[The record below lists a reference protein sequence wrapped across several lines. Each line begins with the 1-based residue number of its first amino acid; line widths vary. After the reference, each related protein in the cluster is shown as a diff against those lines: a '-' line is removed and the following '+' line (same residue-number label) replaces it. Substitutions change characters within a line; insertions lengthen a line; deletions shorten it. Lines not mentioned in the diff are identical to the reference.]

1 MIIYKTFKTP
11 LAFYVYDRNT
21 NTILRINQEEYNNLK
36 KAENNSNDIQPK
48 LLEKFQ
54 VKGYLKED
62 VVEKI
67 EHPQLPIL
75 EHYLNHRIS
84 QLVLQ
89 VTQKCNLRCSYCVY
103 SGTYENRVHS
113 NAEMDF
119 ETAKRAIDFH
129 HEHSDEL
136 DEVTV
141 GFYGGEPLLR
151 LDLIKDCV
159 NYISNKIEGK
169 KISYS
174 ITTNGTLLDYD
185 TMKFLIDNNFNVLV
199 SLDGPKKEH
208 DENRK
213 FANGKGSFD
222 TIMNNISRIKQY
234 NPDFIKKISFNT
246 VINPKHNYTCIK
258 NYFETDEVISDV
270 DVAMNVVETL
280 KSKENI
286 VFQDM
291 FYIARAYD
299 YFKLLLALIKKID
312 MKYVT
317 KLLRVQQVSINE
329 RYKNLKDTTSI
340 GKVVHHGGPCIPG
353 SRKLFVSATGEFY
366 PCERV
371 SESSKI
377 MNIGDIDRGIDLVKS
392 RKILNIGELTKDN
405 CRKCWALPNC
415 MMCVAMADGGNMLS
429 KKKKLFHCRESI
441 SEVLYNL
448 KELCMLQEFGYNFI
462 EEV

>member
-36 KAENNSNDIQPK
+36 KAEDKLNDIEPK
-48 LLEKFQ
+48 LLKKFQ
-54 VKGYLKED
+54 AKGYLEENI
-62 VVEKI
+62 VEKI
-67 EHPQLPIL
+67 EHPQVPIL
-75 EHYLNHRIS
+75 EHHLNHRIS

-103 SGTYENRVHS
+103 SGTYDNRVHS

-119 ETAKRAIDFH
+119 ETAKKAIDFH

-136 DEVTV
+136 EEVIV

-151 LDLIKDCV
+151 LDLIKECV
-159 NYISNKIEGK
+159 NYISSKIEGK
-169 KISYS
+169 KVSYS

-185 TMKFLIDNNFNVLV
+185 TMKFLIDNNFNILV

-213 FANGKGSFD
+213 FVNGKGSFD
-222 TIMNNISRIKQY
+222 TIMNNISQIKQH
-234 NPDFIKKISFNT
+234 NSDFIKKIRFNT

-258 NYFETDEVISDV
+258 NYFETDEIISEI

-286 VFQDM
+286 AFHDI

-317 KLLRVQQVSINE
+317 KLLCLQQVSINE
-329 RYKNLKDTTSI
+329 RYKTLNDTISI

-353 SRKLFVSATGEFY
+353 SRRLFVAATGDLY

-371 SESSKI
+371 SESSNI
-377 MNIGDIDRGIDLVKS
+377 MSIGHINNGIDLEKAK
-392 RKILNIGELTKDN
+392 KILNIGELTKEN
-405 CRKCWALPNC
+405 CKKCWALPNC
-415 MMCVAMADGGNMLS
+415 MMCVAMADGGNIFS
-429 KKKKLFHCRESI
+429 KEKKLSHCRQSI
-441 SEVLYNL
+441 NEVLLNL
-448 KELCMLQEFGYNFI
+448 KEICMLKEFGYDFKK
-462 EEV
+462 EV